1 MLVAALG
8 LGVWLWRGRGPS
20 PARRSLALA
29 LTLLAVVG
37 NAAETLAQPREAA
50 PVRLGE
56 GVVVSLSATHE
67 GRSASDRAQRASAA
81 LARLMHESELPVV
94 RVERSGDAAV
104 IYAGS
109 SSVLELNA
117 EDATLSGEP
126 SLDQYA
132 DQVASSIR
140 QALVAEHKRS
150 RIAETVFASSLVV
163 FFALIALFLI
173 KKVTVVTERL
183 RVWLEEH
190 GDRYLVISVKR
201 IELVRPAVLK
211 STALILLSLGRWLG
225 QFGIFYAWLVVVLS
239 LFETTRG
246 YTERLTGF
254 VLFPLS
260 QLMGRAI
267 TALPLLVVAGFAAL
281 AVFVLLRFTGLFL
294 ASVARRETTLTW
306 LPADLA
312 PPASVILRI
321 AIVVCALV
329 FAAPIVTGS
338 TDGSLGRAGAIL
350 LVALGL
356 AATPI
361 FASGL
366 LGAVTLFGRRL
377 AVGEHVQI
385 RGQLGRISS
394 INLLE
399 LRLHTADGTE
409 QRIPHLLL
417 LTNTLERLGLSPRVS
432 VEVLV
437 SAALARPARVLEI
450 LGGSV
455 APPGRDPSAELVSV
469 ESAGVR
475 YRLTASV
482 SSLAERSLLL
492 RGCVEALD
500 DAGIVVGQGTSDARP
515 G

>member
-1 MLVAALG
+1 
-8 LGVWLWRGRGPS
+8 
-20 PARRSLALA
+20 
-29 LTLLAVVG
+29 
-37 NAAETLAQPREAA
+37 
-50 PVRLGE
+50 
-56 GVVVSLSATHE
+56 
-67 GRSASDRAQRASAA
+67 
-81 LARLMHESELPVV
+81 
-94 RVERSGDAAV
+94 
-104 IYAGS
+104 
-109 SSVLELNA
+109 
-117 EDATLSGEP
+117 
-126 SLDQYA
+126 
-132 DQVASSIR
+132 
-140 QALVAEHKRS
+140 
-150 RIAETVFASSLVV
+150 
-163 FFALIALFLI
+163 
-173 KKVTVVTERL
+173 
-183 RVWLEEH
+183 
-190 GDRYLVISVKR
+190 
-201 IELVRPAVLK
+201 
-211 STALILLSLGRWLG
+211 
-225 QFGIFYAWLVVVLS
+225 VLS

-366 LGAVTLFGRRL
+366 LGAMTLFGRRL

-417 LTNTLERLGLSPRVS
+417 LTNTLERLGFSPRVS

-455 APPGRDPSAELVSV
+455 AQAGRDASAELVSV

-482 SSLAERSLLL
+482 SSLAGRSLLL
-492 RGCVEALD
+492 RGCVEALA
-500 DAGIVVGQGTSDARP
+500 DAGIVVGQGASDARP